1 MDPDTDN
8 MFAGLKKKKK
18 KTVQI
23 LETDDDAAA
32 VSTKAAAEDPV
43 RPAEK
48 SADLTLPDE
57 EPLDFSDLK
66 KVWSDGVN
74 TDSKVGLRVWRWE
87 TAEEEEEGRRY

>member
-23 LETDDDAAA
+23 LETNDDDGAAISA
-32 VSTKAAAEDPV
+32 KAAAEDPV
-43 RPAEK
+43 RPTEK

-66 KVWSDGVN
+66 KV
-74 TDSKVGLRVWRWE
+74 
-87 TAEEEEEGRRY
+87 

>member
-23 LETDDDAAA
+23 LETDDNDDKAAA

-48 SADLTLPDE
+48 NADLTLPDE

-66 KVWSDGVN
+66 KVCWIL
-74 TDSKVGLRVWRWE
+74 TP
-87 TAEEEEEGRRY
+87 

>member
-23 LETDDDAAA
+23 LDTDE
-32 VSTKAAAEDPV
+32 SEKAATGSAQPAVVDPV
-43 RPAEK
+43 RPEEK

-66 KVWSDGVN
+66 KVRNCRNSMVSCDPGSGVP
-74 TDSKVGLRVWRWE
+74 
-87 TAEEEEEGRRY
+87 RRQED

>member
-23 LETDDDAAA
+23 LETNDDNDSANGAA

-43 RPAEK
+43 RPTEK

-66 KVWSDGVN
+66 KVWFAN
-74 TDSKVGLRVWRWE
+74 
-87 TAEEEEEGRRY
+87 